1 MTLESILIS
10 DDNMNLASVAQQETL
25 DDRKVQETVDFKMVT
40 FSISGKDYA
49 IDIMYVKEIAKAG
62 QFTYVPNTLPFV
74 VGVYNLRG
82 EIIPILDLRI
92 FFNISDKKD
101 EDSKLQNL
109 LILKVNEQTFGVI
122 VDNID
127 KVVGI
132 QKSSIQPSHP
142 LFADI
147 NIKYIA
153 GVIENN
159 KHLYI
164 LLDVERIF
172 SKSKDGEGD
181 SKYEKRRNE
190 IPSGEA
196 VSLQAAPDAE
206 GVEKAEVHSVKKEE
220 PLNSEK
226 PEARPESLE
235 NTESPE
241 KICAE
246 KKSMQSGGL
255 SAEKSDLPG
264 AENPARAEESGRQN
278 DLPDENYKFVAE
290 GLRQFGNFFVSPLN
304 ESWVKSRY
312 EKWVQEK
319 SGSSVQIQNAA
330 DAAEFLK
337 PFWSSC
343 TDSWWTDKYAENLFN
358 LLPENTAKQ
367 IVVWNPGC
375 GRGIETYCLACVLA
389 KKYPESKIRLYAQ
402 DVDLLSVSNAPM
414 LTVPEDSKPEWLSPF
429 LVKTASGANSFNQQ
443 IKDSIMFEYHDCR
456 NTNALPMVDLVFAR
470 DLVSFLDEDSQK
482 IVLND
487 FSEKIKGNGSVVL
500 GENEIISDSS
510 EFLEHTEGTLTA
522 FTKQ

>member
-101 EDSKLQNL
+101 EESKLQNL
-109 LILKVNEQTFGVI
+109 LILHVNEQTFGVI

-206 GVEKAEVHSVKKEE
+206 VVEKAEVHSVKKEE

-235 NTESPE
+235 NTESSE

-246 KKSMQSGGL
+246 KKSVRGGGL

-343 TDSWWTDKYAENLFN
+343 TDSWWTDEYAENLFN

-482 IVLND
+482 LVLND

>member
-10 DDNMNLASVAQQETL
+10 DDNMNLASAVQQETL
-25 DDRKVQETVDFKMVT
+25 DERKVQETIDFKMVT

-92 FFNISDKKD
+92 FFNIRESKD
-101 EDSKLQNL
+101 EEAKLQNL
-109 LILKVNEQTFGVI
+109 LILTVNEQTFGVI
-122 VDNID
+122 VDKID

-172 SKSKDGEGD
+172 SKSKDDND
-181 SKYEKRRNE
+181 SKYEKRMNE
-190 IPSGEA
+190 ISAERA
-196 VSLQAAPDAE
+196 VSMQVSHDENQSVETAGNAEKTTSEKTVSSESAKAQPEKSVSSSSAALGGSSGLSENNNVQAAQ
-206 GVEKAEVHSVKKEE
+206 
-220 PLNSEK
+220 NSE
-226 PEARPESLE
+226 PV
-235 NTESPE
+235 
-241 KICAE
+241 AE
-246 KKSMQSGGL
+246 QKK
-255 SAEKSDLPG
+255 DLF
-264 AENPARAEESGRQN
+264 
-278 DLPDENYKFVAE
+278 DENYKFVVE
-290 GLRQFGNFFVSPLN
+290 GLKQFGKFYVSPLN

-312 EKWVQEK
+312 EKWIQEK
-319 SGSSVQIQNAA
+319 NGSSVQIQNET
-330 DAAEFLK
+330 DATLFLK
-337 PFWSSC
+337 SFWSEC
-343 TDSWWTDKYAENLFN
+343 TGSWWTNEYAENLFN
-358 LLPENTAKQ
+358 LLPENNAKQ
-367 IVVWNPGC
+367 IIVWNPGC
-375 GRGIETYCLACVLA
+375 GKGMETYCLACVLA

-402 DVDLLSVSNAPM
+402 DIDLLSVSNAPM
-414 LTVPEDSKPEWLSPF
+414 LTVPEDSKYSWLSPY
-429 LVKTASGANSFNQQ
+429 LVKTASGANAFNQQ

-470 DLVSFLDEDSQK
+470 DLLSLLDEDAQK
-482 IVLND
+482 LVLND
-487 FSEKIKGNGSVVL
+487 FSEKLKGNGSVIL
-500 GENEIISDSS
+500 GENEIIHDSS
-510 EFLEHTEGTLTA
+510 EFLEHTEGALTA

>member
-25 DDRKVQETVDFKMVT
+25 DDRKAQETVDFKMVT

-109 LILKVNEQTFGVI
+109 LILNVNEQTFGVI

-226 PEARPESLE
+226 PESRPESLE
-235 NTESPE
+235 NPESSE

-246 KKSMQSGGL
+246 KKSVRGGGL

-264 AENPARAEESGRQN
+264 AENPARAEESGRKN

-343 TDSWWTDKYAENLFN
+343 TDSWWTDEYAENLFN

-375 GRGIETYCLACVLA
+375 GRGIETYCLACILA

-482 IVLND
+482 LVLND

>member
-10 DDNMNLASVAQQETL
+10 DDNMNLASAVQQETL
-25 DDRKVQETVDFKMVT
+25 DERKVQETIDFKMVT

-92 FFNISDKKD
+92 FFNIRETKD
-101 EDSKLQNL
+101 EEAKLQNL
-109 LILKVNEQTFGVI
+109 LILTVNEQTFGVI
-122 VDNID
+122 VDKID

-172 SKSKDGEGD
+172 SKSKDDND
-181 SKYEKRRNE
+181 SKYEKRLNE
-190 IPSGEA
+190 ISAERA
-196 VSLQAAPDAE
+196 VSMQVSQNENQSAE
-206 GVEKAEVHSVKKEE
+206 TAG
-220 PLNSEK
+220 
-226 PEARPESLE
+226 
-235 NTESPE
+235 
-241 KICAE
+241 
-246 KKSMQSGGL
+246 
-255 SAEKSDLPG
+255 SAEKSSSEKTVSSESVKTHPESSVASGCSSGLSENNNAQGGQNSEPVAEQKKDLF
-264 AENPARAEESGRQN
+264 
-278 DLPDENYKFVAE
+278 DENYKFVVE
-290 GLRQFGNFFVSPLN
+290 GLKQFGKFFVSPLN

-319 SGSSVQIQNAA
+319 NGSSVQIQNEA
-330 DAAEFLK
+330 DAAAFLK
-337 PFWSSC
+337 SFWSEC
-343 TDSWWTDKYAENLFN
+343 TGSWWTNEYAENLFN

-367 IVVWNPGC
+367 IIVWNPGC
-375 GRGIETYCLACVLA
+375 GKGMETYCLACVLA

-414 LTVPEDSKPEWLSPF
+414 LTVPEDSKSSWLSPY
-429 LVKTASGANSFNQQ
+429 LVKTASGANAFNQQ

-470 DLVSFLDEDSQK
+470 DLLSLLDGDAQK
-482 IVLND
+482 LVLND
-487 FSEKIKGNGSVVL
+487 FSEKLKGNGSVIL
-500 GENEIISDSS
+500 GENEIIHDSS
-510 EFLEHTEGTLTA
+510 EFLEHTEGVLTA

>member
-25 DDRKVQETVDFKMVT
+25 DDRKAQETVDFKMVT

-109 LILKVNEQTFGVI
+109 LILNVNEQTFGVI

-196 VSLQAAPDAE
+196 VSLQAAPDE
-206 GVEKAEVHSVKKEE
+206 EEVEKAEVHSVKTEE

-235 NTESPE
+235 NTESSE

-246 KKSMQSGGL
+246 KKSVQSGGL

-343 TDSWWTDKYAENLFN
+343 TDSWWTDEYAENLFN

-482 IVLND
+482 LVLND